1 MSVIN
6 VLYNLE
12 LMKMIGS
19 DGVVAYGIIQYIAF
33 VFVGAYLGYAFGITP
48 VLGYQYGA
56 NNHKELKNLLKK
68 SLILIAI
75 AAVVL
80 TILAEMMANLLAS
93 IFVSY
98 SIELMTLTSHA
109 IRIYSLSFLV
119 AGFNIFAS
127 SFFTALNNGFISG
140 LLSFVRT
147 FVFQVVSIIVMPL
160 LFGLDGIWA
169 AISVAE
175 VGALFVSAFFL
186 KEEKKKYGY

>member
-1 MSVIN
+1 M
-6 VLYNLE
+6 
-12 LMKMIGS
+12 
-19 DGVVAYGIIQYIAF
+19 
-33 VFVGAYLGYAFGITP
+33 
-48 VLGYQYGA
+48 
-56 NNHKELKNLLKK
+56 
-68 SLILIAI
+68 IAI